1 MSRTKT
7 KQTAL
12 RHWLRLVR
20 IAILLLLCLGLI
32 GGGLFLPQLLGRWVD
47 RQFNHTLQL
56 GEPAAEVQPLTF
68 LERLSLFTD
77 SNAYHYSMDIE
88 SGRTAET
95 AFQDGINGIMQLSQ
109 TVSLPYYDTDL
120 MDWAQGVS
128 GFDDAQGKPAP
139 TCQLLLNRQTG
150 QGSAF
155 WYLSIYPNPRVSYGC
170 NITVDDETGKVMQ
183 YYYYNQNLDCSISPY
198 FVSDLAVFL
207 SEYWELEVL
216 DVLEIL
222 DSTDGSQRPGVI
234 VFGDDTG
241 NRVSVVVDAG
251 SNYLSI
257 NQYSTEALGAAYP
270 TAEQYF

>member
-12 RHWLRLVR
+12 HRWLSLVR

-32 GGGLFLPQLLGRWVD
+32 AGGVFLPQLFGRWVD

-95 AFQDGINGIMQLSQ
+95 AFQDGINGIMQLNQ

-128 GFDDAQGKPAP
+128 GFDDAQGKPAL
-139 TCQLLLNRQTG
+139 TCQLLLNWQTG
-150 QGSAF
+150 QGNAF
-155 WYLSIYPNPRVSYGC
+155 WYLSIYPNPETGYGC
-170 NITVDDETGKVMQ
+170 NITVDDETGKIMQ
-183 YYYYNQNLDCSISPY
+183 YYYYNQNLDYSVYPY
-198 FVSDLAVFL
+198 FVNDLAVSL

-241 NRVSVVVDAG
+241 KTVSVVVDAG

-257 NQYSTEALGAAYP
+257 NQYSAEALGAVYP
-270 TAEQYF
+270 TAE

>member
-12 RHWLRLVR
+12 RRWLSLVR

-32 GGGLFLPQLLGRWVD
+32 AGGLFLPQLLGRWMD
-47 RQFNHTLQL
+47 RHFNRTIQL

-77 SNAYHYSMDIE
+77 SNAYNYSMDIE

-95 AFQDGINGIMQLSQ
+95 AFQDGINGIMQLNQ

-120 MDWAQGVS
+120 IDWAQGIS
-128 GFDDAQGKPAP
+128 GFDDAQGKHVP
-139 TCQLLLNRQTG
+139 TCQLLLNRLTG
-150 QGSAF
+150 QGNAF
-155 WYLSIYPNPRVSYGC
+155 WYLSIYPTEAGYGC
-170 NITVDDETGKVMQ
+170 NITVDDETGKIMQ
-183 YYYYNQNLDCSISPY
+183 YYYYNKNLDCSIYPY
-198 FVSDLAVFL
+198 FVNDLAVSL

-216 DVLEIL
+216 DILEIL

-241 NRVSVVVDAG
+241 KTVSVVVDAG

-257 NQYSTEALGAAYP
+257 NQYSAEALGAVYP
-270 TAEQYF
+270 TANQYS